1 MIITTEQALEFIQT
15 PKTIIDKGE
24 PVEVFH
30 IVQKFPMLAQID
42 LAVEDK
48 GDEWLFTWQIDQGK
62 KDSLRMSLHCQ
73 QYESNIGL
81 IRVDY
86 NRGHKN
92 PATAPAD
99 LPNFFKPYIGKCFEA
114 RESHVHIH
122 VSSDIRQMAWAMP
135 IEASDIETKLFDA
148 SSESI
153 ERAIQAF
160 AKAIHITTEI
170 KVERSIL

>member
-1 MIITTEQALEFIQT
+1 MITTQQAIDFIHT
-15 PKTIIDKGE
+15 PKVIIVGGE
-24 PVEVFH
+24 PVDIFP
-30 IVQKFPMLAQID
+30 IVQKFPMSVQID
-42 LAVEDK
+42 LAVKDK
-48 GDEWLFTWQIDQGK
+48 GDEWLFMWQIDQGK

-92 PATAPAD
+92 PSIAPDD
-99 LPNFFKPYIGKCFEA
+99 LPEFFMPYIGKYFGA
-114 RESHVHIH
+114 RESYVHIH
-122 VSSDIRQMAWAMP
+122 VSSDTQQMQWAIP

-148 SSESI
+148 TPESI
-153 ERAIQAF
+153 ENAIQAF

>member
-1 MIITTEQALEFIQT
+1 MITTEQAIEFIQT
-15 PKTIIDKGE
+15 PKTIIDKGM

-30 IVQKFPMLAQID
+30 IVQKFPLLAQID
-42 LAVEDK
+42 LAVKDK
-48 GDEWLFTWQIDQGK
+48 GDEWMFTWQIDQGK

-86 NRGHKN
+86 NRGHRN
-92 PATAPAD
+92 PAVAPDD
-99 LPNFFKPYIGKCFEA
+99 LPEFFLPYVGKYFEV

-122 VSSDIRQMAWAMP
+122 VSSDTRQMEWAMP
-135 IEASDIETKLFDA
+135 IEASDIETKSFDA

-153 ERAIQAF
+153 EKAIQAF
-160 AKAIHITTEI
+160 AKAIHITTKI
-170 KVERSIL
+170 KVERSII

>member
-1 MIITTEQALEFIQT
+1 MITTQQAKDFIDA
-15 PKTIIDKGE
+15 PKTILADGIAVD
-24 PVEVFH
+24 VFP
-30 IVQKFPMLAQID
+30 IVQKFPMRASIQ
-42 LAVEDK
+42 LAVEGM
-48 GDEWLFTWQIDQGK
+48 GDEWLFIWQIDQGQ

-92 PATAPAD
+92 PEIAPDD
-99 LPNFFKPYIGKCFEA
+99 LPDFFLPYVGKDFGTK
-114 RESHVHIH
+114 ESHVHIH
-122 VSSDIRQMAWAMP
+122 VSSDIQQMQWAIP
-135 IEASDIETKLFDA
+135 IEASNIESKEFDA

-160 AKAIHITTEI
+160 AKAVHITTEI
-170 KVERSIL
+170 KVERSII